1 MLEVIFPPVFLYV
14 FHAYKPRIRLLYMLG
29 KVFQKV

>member
-1 MLEVIFPPVFLYV
+1 MLEVIFPPVFFYV

-29 KVFQKV
+29 MVFRRV